1 MWVDLGIFF
10 KYLTLWK
17 DALLRTAAAAAEIE
31 ENRADRRSLAN
42 LLVSWPKLGN
52 CEIDSTLFFILAQS
66 KHSIKRPLGTCS
78 QNYPDDERCDD
89 KIISFLFFSKPNY
102 YDNYTELLEIIPR
115 VSFFNFQYQCK
126 KYYWNETLLVI
137 LKTLCNNLM
146 RYTNCSVV
154 LLLATFQVAIFL
166 VTLACQE
173 CSGMKCVTFRI
184 NTAEATR

>member
-17 DALLRTAAAAAEIE
+17 DALLRTAAEIE

-89 KIISFLFFSKPNY
+89 KIISFLFFSQNQ
-102 YDNYTELLEIIPR
+102 IITTIPQSDWKLFKQSHFSTFNTS
-115 VSFFNFQYQCK
+115 VKSFIEMRHFWWFWKHC
-126 KYYWNETLLVI
+126 VI
-137 LKTLCNNLM
+137 IWWDIQT
-146 RYTNCSVV
+146 V
-154 LLLATFQVAIFL
+154 LLSSSLRPFKLQSFWSPWLAKSV
-166 VTLACQE
+166 LAWNV
-173 CSGMKCVTFRI
+173 SLSV
-184 NTAEATR
+184 